1 MSDMGESIKGIE
13 SIFNNLKTCSLMELD
28 PLKTVFVIMDMVM
41 GFTSIGALSSERVN
55 ALVPVITDLSA
66 RCGELGIRKIA
77 FVDRHTQNSPEFDS
91 YPKHCI
97 KDSEEIEIVAP
108 IKAIGGYELIYKNST
123 NGFHE
128 HEFRDWLS
136 KNNEIDNFIVV
147 GNCTDICVQQFT
159 ISLKTWFN
167 MNNRRVRIIVP
178 MNAVDTYD
186 AKPHDANLTHIMS
199 LYNMHLN
206 GIEIIEK
213 ILI

>member
-13 SIFNNLKTCSLMELD
+13 SIFNNLKTYSLMELD